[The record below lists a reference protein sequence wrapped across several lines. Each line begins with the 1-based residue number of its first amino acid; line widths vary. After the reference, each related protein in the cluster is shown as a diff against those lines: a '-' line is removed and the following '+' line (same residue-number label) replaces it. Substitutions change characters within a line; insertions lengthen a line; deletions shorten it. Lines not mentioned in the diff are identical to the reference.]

1 MGRLHISHEASV
13 ELDDDLL
20 EHVFA
25 VVVAKLRRH
34 ESVLLEWDDPDGH
47 TEQVLVNTAALV
59 RAEFASTR
67 PDQLD
72 HAWLESL
79 MLAAN
84 SNGGICLS
92 VAALARRAG
101 VIPTRHGDPRE
112 HPLHPLRATH
122 VTHVTH
128 APHASN

>member
-1 MGRLHISHEASV
+1 MGRLHIGNETSA

-34 ESVLLEWDDPDGH
+34 ESVLLEWDAHDGH
-47 TEQVLVNTAALV
+47 TEQVLVSTSVLV

-67 PDQLD
+67 PDLLD

-92 VAALARRAG
+92 VADLARRAG

-112 HPLHPLRATH
+112 HPLHPLRSAH
-122 VTHVTH
+122 APH

>member
-1 MGRLHISHEASV
+1 MGRLHIGHETSA

-25 VVVAKLRRH
+25 VIVAKLRRH
-34 ESVLLEWDDPDGH
+34 ESVLLEWDCPDGH
-47 TEQVLVNTAALV
+47 TEQVLVSTSVLV

-67 PDQLD
+67 PDRLD
-72 HAWLESL
+72 HAWLDSL

-92 VAALARRAG
+92 VAALALRAG
-101 VIPTRHGDPRE
+101 AIPTRHPDVRD
-112 HPLHPLRATH
+112 HHLR
-122 VTHVTH
+122 VPNL
-128 APHASN
+128 PH